1 MKDKVKAAV
10 AEHFNLDNSKLY
22 LSHPTFFSELT
33 AVPAVTPHD
42 EYWHDHIDKETYPS
56 FHYTSL
62 LYLSEYKRDFTGGR
76 FVFSTLGTA
85 SVLKKFP
92 KLVKIRFM
100 FIDEGSKLN
109 RSIEPKDGRV
119 SAFTSGPENRHMVEP
134 VTGGT
139 RYHILSLQLSRIQS
153 YIYHS

>member
-1 MKDKVKAAV
+1 MG
-10 AEHFNLDNSKLY
+10 
-22 LSHPTFFSELT
+22 

-62 LYLSEYKRDFTGGR
+62 LYLSEYKRDFAGG
-76 FVFSTLGTA
+76 
-85 SVLKKFP
+85 
-92 KLVKIRFM
+92 RFM

-139 RYHILSLQLSRIQS
+139 RGSNCRSWHLCLARPVNKHILELCYSVLFQF
-153 YIYHS
+153 